1 MKSAANALKDIGARI
16 RHVRGGITQAE
27 FAEMHGVALA
37 TYRNYETGARYPQA
51 EFLGSLRQ
59 AGWDANWL
67 LTGEGAERIAPTGVR
82 EERAEYGLKSQDM
95 SVQTLSIALELAD
108 EALRGL
114 WLPRREY
121 AELVAGVYAMLQQ
134 GLPYADILELSR
146 PATKKAGKQGYDDAG
161 GAESDRAGEGA
172 AGQRKAGQKR

>member
-1 MKSAANALKDIGARI
+1 MATLL
-16 RHVRGGITQAE
+16 
-27 FAEMHGVALA
+27 GVAHR
-37 TYRNYETGARYPQA
+37 TYASYERNERVPDA
-51 EFLGSLRQ
+51 ELMRALVKNE
-59 AGWDANWL
+59 AVEANWL